1 MEAETA
7 LFTRA
12 FPFLF
17 SMIDEVEISPEQRNW
32 IAEFFFAL
40 SKLYGKNWLIRIVS
54 RAKSYELAR
63 KNPALKVC
71 VWG

>member
-32 IAEFFFAL
+32 IAEFLFAL
-40 SKLYGKNWLIRIVS
+40 SK
-54 RAKSYELAR
+54 
-63 KNPALKVC
+63 P
-71 VWG
+71 

>member
-1 MEAETA
+1 M
-7 LFTRA
+7 
-12 FPFLF
+12 
-17 SMIDEVEISPEQRNW
+17 SPEQRNW

-63 KNPALKVC
+63 KNPALKVY
-71 VWG
+71 VWYKTLPPKPKLSNVKKITV